1 MYTNICF
8 DDIEE
13 VGKAFPSRLIVMLYD
28 EAIAA
33 LTAAIEA
40 IGRGDIE
47 ARFNATNRT
56 SEVIAELYLGLDM
69 KQGGE
74 IAEGLG
80 GIYNFILTQLPR
92 INFEND
98 PDIAEQA
105 IKLLRPVRQS
115 WFELDERIH
124 AEVEAAEGMGQDV
137 AASVVASDALTTK
150 GAV

>member
-1 MYTNICF
+1 MYSNTPF

-33 LTAAIEA
+33 LVAAIDA

-47 ARFNATNRT
+47 GRFNATNRT
-56 SEVIAELYLGLDM
+56 SEVISELYLSLDM
-69 KQGGE
+69 EQGGS

-92 INFEND
+92 INFDND

-124 AEVEAAEGMGQDV
+124 AEVETAEGLSQDV
-137 AASVVASDALTTK
+137 AATVVASDALATK
-150 GAV
+150 DAA

>member
-1 MYTNICF
+1 MYSNVRF

-13 VGKAFPSRLIVMLYD
+13 ISKAFPSRLIVMLYD

-33 LTAAIEA
+33 LIAAIDA
-40 IGRGDIE
+40 IAKGDIE

-56 SEVIAELYLGLDM
+56 SEVIAELYLSLDM
-69 KQGGE
+69 EQGGG

-80 GIYNFILTQLPR
+80 GIYNFILTQLPK

-124 AEVEAAEGMGQDV
+124 AEVESAEGLSRDV
-137 AASVVASDALTTK
+137 AATVVASDALATK
-150 GAV
+150 DAA

>member
-1 MYTNICF
+1 
-8 DDIEE
+8 
-13 VGKAFPSRLIVMLYD
+13 MLYD

-33 LTAAIEA
+33 LIAAIDA

-69 KQGGE
+69 AQGGE

-124 AEVEAAEGMGQDV
+124 AEVETAEALSRDV
-137 AASVVASDALTTK
+137 AASVVASDALATK
-150 GAV
+150 GTV